1 MKKDQF
7 LQKLSNIKDA
17 TSVKG
22 VKYRNIKITG
32 TNIQFI
38 REKKSKPESISID
51 ELYEFHSSGKP
62 INTVVAKNYI
72 SGRVQSPSVAILNE
86 LDQVPVVRYPNIHS
100 TPPIKIVNE
109 TKISSPQ
116 DKLKDETKFFQVFS
130 EIIGSEFLLSKSI
143 GRPISSS
150 HIFLSN
156 NFREYDFSPLIISCY
171 SNLLKDLKS
180 NKLFSSESLSH
191 YIDGLTLNHPLIGT
205 RIIEFDE
212 EQHFTPARLDTL
224 KRLSE
229 IVKTPY
235 IASYMNICS
244 DLTYLQTEVFKKHRL
259 KSKIQQVPKT
269 FSEFI
274 DWLINSNEKSSGYIS
289 GKNGFDFLGGRIAQ
303 RAYYD
308 SLRDTAHFSP
318 KNPSMKTP
326 LRFPK
331 KEFEDIAKCQFS
343 KIPLTTIRKILIH
356 ILSEK
361 YSINL
366 SKA

>member
-1 MKKDQF
+1 MRKDQF

-17 TSVKG
+17 TSVTG
-22 VKYRNIKITG
+22 VKYRNIRITG
-32 TNIQFI
+32 ANIHFI

-51 ELYEFHSSGKP
+51 ELYKFHSSGMP
-62 INTVVAKNYI
+62 INTVVARNYI

-86 LDQVPVVRYPNIHS
+86 LDQVPVVRYPNINS
-100 TPPIKIVNE
+100 TPPTKIANE
-109 TKISSPQ
+109 TKISSPE
-116 DKLKDETKFFQVFS
+116 DKIKDETRFFQVFS
-130 EIIGSEFLLSKSI
+130 EVIGPKFLLSKSI
-143 GRPISSS
+143 GMPISSS

-180 NKLFSSESLSH
+180 NNLFSSESLSH
-191 YIDGLTLNHPLIGT
+191 YLDGLTLNHPLIGT

-212 EQHFTPARLDTL
+212 EQHFTPARMDTL

-229 IVKTPY
+229 IVQTSY
-235 IASYMNICS
+235 IALYMNICS
-244 DLTYLQTEVFKKHRL
+244 DIKYLQTEVFKKHRL
-259 KSKIQQVPKT
+259 KSTIQQVPKT

-274 DWLINSNEKSSGYIS
+274 DWLIDSNEKSSGYIA
-289 GKNGFDFLGGRIAQ
+289 GKNGFEFLGGRIAQ

-308 SLRDTAHFSP
+308 CLRDTAHFSP
-318 KNPSMKTP
+318 KNPGMKTP

-331 KEFEDIAKCQFS
+331 KEFEDIAKSQFS
-343 KIPLTTIRKILIH
+343 KIPLPTIKNITIR

-366 SKA
+366 SSA

>member
-7 LQKLSNIKDA
+7 LQKLSNINEA
-17 TSVKG
+17 TSVTG
-22 VKYRNIKITG
+22 VKYRDIKITG

-51 ELYEFHSSGKP
+51 ELYEFHSSGMP
-62 INTVVAKNYI
+62 INTVVARSYI

-86 LDQVPVVRYPNIHS
+86 LNQVPVVRYPNGDS
-100 TPPIKIVNE
+100 TPTIRIANDPKKSGPDDKI
-109 TKISSPQ
+109 
-116 DKLKDETKFFQVFS
+116 KDETRFFQVFS
-130 EIIGSEFLLSKSI
+130 EVIGPNFLLSKSV
-143 GRPISSS
+143 GRPITSS

-156 NFREYDFSPLIISCY
+156 NFKEYDFSPSIISCY

-180 NKLFSSESLSH
+180 DNLFSSESLSH
-191 YIDGLTLNHPLIGT
+191 FLDGLTLNHPIIGT

-212 EQHFTPARLDTL
+212 EQHFTPARMDTL
-224 KRLSE
+224 KRLSG
-229 IVKTPY
+229 IVQTPY
-235 IASYMNICS
+235 IDSYMDICS
-244 DLTYLQTEVFKKHRL
+244 DIKYLQTEVFKKHRL

-269 FSEFI
+269 FSEFT
-274 DWLINSNEKSSGYIS
+274 DWLINSNEKSSGYICE
-289 GKNGFDFLGGRIAQ
+289 KNGFEFSGGRIAQ

-318 KNPSMKTP
+318 KNPNMKTP

-343 KIPLTTIRKILIH
+343 KIPLPTIKNILIR

-366 SKA
+366 SSA